1 MDLDEKLHKV
11 VSKWRRKDGISKD
24 SIELYLKI
32 KIYLND
38 IQSLH
43 DPLTLQFYYWELRR
57 QFTSDFYNEMNEDKI
72 SPTNELPK
80 IFQLAVL
87 AFHAEGGELN
97 ELNYLYD
104 NYIPE
109 RYLTEVR

>member
-1 MDLDEKLHKV
+1 LA
-11 VSKWRRKDGISKD
+11 KD

-32 KIYLND
+32 KIYLID
-38 IQSLH
+38 INSLH

-57 QFTSDFYNEMNEDKI
+57 QFTNGFFYDMNDDKI
-72 SPTNELPK
+72 SPSDELPVL
-80 IFQLAVL
+80 FQLAVL

-109 RYLTEVR
+109 RYMTEVSIHHFK